1 VDGPPEEIRFDVRGD
16 YNRAILDQT
25 RPVLVNGFRVVVHV
39 PFAGESDIF
48 NLTPSSFDFNP
59 PSAEIDRGELRLISE
74 YPADS
79 PKDVKAEAG
88 GVLDKIEKYLG
99 WSRGDIEGFNEGL
112 EQRARTTIQAR
123 RKRVG
128 EEYER
133 LQQSGIPMRKP
144 DDAPKTYIA
153 DVLVRRPSPS
163 IPPASASGS
172 IALEP
177 VISDAQFEHILENH
191 PQCCR
196 GNGAQPEDVCAD
208 GGGGPPASSS
218 HGA

>member
-163 IPPASASGS
+163 IPPARLAVR
-172 IALEP
+172 L
-177 VISDAQFEHILENH
+177 H
-191 PQCCR
+191 
-196 GNGAQPEDVCAD
+196 
-208 GGGGPPASSS
+208 
-218 HGA
+218 